1 MLSGSIKE
9 LIDLKMA
16 EILKDFQTGGY
27 AEYQC
32 SFSYGIVGI
41 DGANNDLSYDDILH
55 KADEIMYECK
65 RRNKEKYP
73 QLVR

>member
-1 MLSGSIKE
+1 MTGV
-9 LIDLKMA
+9 
-16 EILKDFQTGGY
+16 QTCALPISGGY

-32 SFSYGIVGI
+32 SFSYGVVDI
-41 DGANNDLSYDDILH
+41 DGADNHLSYDEILQ

>member
-1 MLSGSIKE
+1 
-9 LIDLKMA
+9 
-16 EILKDFQTGGY
+16 
-27 AEYQC
+27 YQC
-32 SFSYGIVGI
+32 SFSYGVVDI
-41 DGANNDLSYDDILH
+41 DGADNHLSYDEILQ

>member
-1 MLSGSIKE
+1 
-9 LIDLKMA
+9 MA
-16 EILKDFQTGGY
+16 EILKEFQQAGF

-41 DGANNDLSYDDILH
+41 DGGTNTLSYDEILQ
-55 KADEIMYECK
+55 KADGIMYECK

>member
-1 MLSGSIKE
+1 
-9 LIDLKMA
+9 MA

-41 DGANNDLSYDDILH
+41 DGANNDLSYDDILP